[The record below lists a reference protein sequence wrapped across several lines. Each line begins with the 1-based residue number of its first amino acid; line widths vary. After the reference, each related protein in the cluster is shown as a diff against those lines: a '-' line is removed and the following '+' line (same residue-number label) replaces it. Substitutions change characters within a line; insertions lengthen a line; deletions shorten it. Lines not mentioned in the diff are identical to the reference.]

1 MKSFHAEASVA
12 RLLACACFPV
22 LASACPEPVFD
33 ADLGVEGVPVESGAL
48 AGSFALLAQATDAST
63 LPGLDDEVGG
73 GVTFYLVE
81 RTWDGS
87 EYAQTLRVC
96 AVINNVVGGL
106 TTLVTQE
113 TALSIPPMI
122 GTARISDA
130 TGAVEAIDYME
141 LWAVDGVD
149 ADDPLPET
157 PDDPAVIDMEG
168 DGNPGATLFA
178 SGFAEGEIYVVNR
191 KVITLGGVI
200 RGPDESFGLVT
211 HKKDGFV
218 LEATNSLLDVDAAR
232 TPHPDPK
239 ESWWH
244 EVRVAPAGEA
254 ASCDDVQRALVDRT
268 LTRLRP
274 FT

>member
-1 MKSFHAEASVA
+1 MKLRKRTGGPRS
-12 RLLACACFPV
+12 LLVGACLPWLAVACA
-22 LASACPEPVFD
+22 EPVFD
-33 ADLGVEGVPVESGAL
+33 ADLGVEGVPVPAGAL
-48 AGSFALLAQATDAST
+48 AGSFALLAQATDQST
-63 LPGLDDEVGG
+63 LPGLEDEVGG

-81 RTWDGS
+81 RGWDGS
-87 EYAQTLRVC
+87 AYAESLRVC

-106 TTLVTQE
+106 TTTVSTE
-113 TALSIPPMI
+113 TALSIPPMTGSVAI
-122 GTARISDA
+122 NDA
-130 TGAVEAIDYME
+130 TGAVEAVDYLE

-157 PDDPAVIDMEG
+157 PDDPRVVDMEG
-168 DGNPGATLFA
+168 DGKPGATLVA

-191 KVITLGGVI
+191 KAITLKGVV

-218 LEATNSLLDVDAAR
+218 LETTNAILDVDAVRA
-232 TPHPDPK
+232 PHPDPK

-244 EVRVAPAGEA
+244 ELRVAPAGEA
-254 ASCDDVQRALVDRT
+254 ASCDDVQRALDDRT